1 MKKHLYSRSKKH
13 GKVVTI
19 EDGVLRGGLA
29 SNILELMNQHSFKEV
44 SFIGFGYPD
53 EFVKHGTIEQIEEKY
68 GLTEKQMAEKIQKEI
83 FQKEKNLFRSN
94 KRKQRK
100 TRKRGGKRKWQF

>member
-68 GLTEKQMAEKIQKEI
+68 GLTEKQMAEKIQKEM
-83 FQKEKNLFRSN
+83 FQKVQI
-94 KRKQRK
+94 KQRK